1 MITTSDPLLTLDDLV
16 VKVEAQVSDFG
27 SIADRFQAGSLDTY
41 YDTLK
46 QQTVTDL
53 LLIPARRL
61 AQQLEVTDDT
71 DTVQQAVE
79 KIAYLLST
87 LVDKT
92 SKEVQ
97 QDIMSCVQKFP
108 FEDVRQ
114 ATFLKHNNKLN

>member
-1 MITTSDPLLTLDDLV
+1 MDPLLTLDDLV
-16 VKVEAQVSDFG
+16 GKVEAQVSDFG
-27 SIADRFQAGSLDTY
+27 SMASRFQAGSLDTY
-41 YDTLK
+41 YDSLK

-61 AQQLEVTDDT
+61 AQNMEVTDDA
-71 DTVQQAVE
+71 DTVQEAVE

-92 SKEVQ
+92 STEVQ
-97 QDIMSCVQKFP
+97 RDIMSCVQKFP

-114 ATFLKHNNKLN
+114 ATFLKHTNKLN